1 MKKGGK
7 EFDRDY
13 KFDSDYIWPEG
24 EILFYSLYLPASKI
38 LCSAQALVIQS
49 EKKNVYKTKMKVL
62 VPLSGRDVRPYCREQ
77 RKQGI

>member
-7 EFDRDY
+7 ELDRDD

-24 EILFYSLYLPASKI
+24 EILFYSLYLLAS
-38 LCSAQALVIQS
+38 
-49 EKKNVYKTKMKVL
+49 KMKVQ

>member
-7 EFDRDY
+7 GFDRDY

-38 LCSAQALVIQS
+38 LCSAQALIIQS
-49 EKKNVYKTKMKVL
+49 EKKMYTRQK
-62 VPLSGRDVRPYCREQ
+62 
-77 RKQGI
+77 